1 MIATTLHL
9 LACIALVAS
18 SLYWRYHATEGAS
31 IYRHVMPY
39 IIAAGFLGL
48 LILYG
53 YFMEFFV
60 ASYSGAIYAVGELP
74 RGQIAWIAISISG
87 FLTILPLVGLIPAIG
102 RQGVLLL
109 VVACLAAVPSVVSLV
124 SYRSNH
130 QAEQAGSYDGG

>member
-9 LACIALVAS
+9 LACTALVAA
-18 SLYWRYHATEGAS
+18 SLYWRNHATEGAS
-31 IYRHVMPY
+31 IYCHLLPY

-48 LILYG
+48 LLLYG

-60 ASYSGAIYAVGELP
+60 ASYSGALYEVGELT
-74 RGQIAWIAISISG
+74 RGQIAWIAISG

-102 RQGVLLL
+102 RQGLLLL

-130 QAEQAGSYDGG
+130 QKAEQAGSSNGG

>member
-1 MIATTLHL
+1 
-9 LACIALVAS
+9 
-18 SLYWRYHATEGAS
+18 
-31 IYRHVMPY
+31 MPY